1 MSYWPFG
8 TEADIGLRVFG
19 SSINSI
25 FRDNHAGMMSI
36 IAADDLLATEV
47 KQTYSNEFSISLPI
61 SESGE
66 NFDMLLVSFLEE
78 ILYRLEVNEQWVY
91 DARIKVTQNETDA
104 VCQGILY
111 YIPKELVNVE
121 LEIKA
126 VTTHLLHI
134 TEVEADQVVSSD
146 NTDVPDFRGP
156 GYYSDLV
163 FDI

>member
-19 SSINSI
+19 STINSI

-36 IAADDLLATEV
+36 IAADNLLATEIQ
-47 KQTYSNEFSISLPI
+47 QTYSNEFSISLPI

-134 TEVEADQVVSSD
+134 TKVEADQVVSSD

>member
-8 TEADIGLRVFG
+8 TEADIGLRVIG

-36 IAADDLLATEV
+36 IAADNLLTTEIQ
-47 KQTYSNEFSISLPI
+47 QTYSNEFSISLPI
-61 SESGE
+61 DESGE
-66 NFDMLLVSFLEE
+66 NFDMLLVAFLEE
-78 ILYRLEVNEQWVY
+78 ILYRLEVNDQWVY
-91 DARIKVTQNETDA
+91 DSRIKVIENQTDA
-104 VCQGILY
+104 ICQGILY
-111 YIPKELVNVE
+111 FIPKKLVNIE

-126 VTTHLLHI
+126 ITTHLLHI
-134 TEVEADQVVSSD
+134 TKVEPDQVVSSD
-146 NTDVPDFRGP
+146 KVDVPEFRGP

>member
-19 SSINSI
+19 DTINSI

-36 IAADDLLATEV
+36 IAADNLLTTEIQ
-47 KQTYSNEFSISLPI
+47 QTYSNEFSLSLPI
-61 SESGE
+61 EESGN
-66 NFDMLLVSFLEE
+66 NFDMLLVAFLEE
-78 ILYRLEVNEQWVY
+78 ILYRLEVNDQWVY
-91 DARIKVTQNETDA
+91 DAKIKVTNNLTEA

-111 YIPKELVNVE
+111 FIPKELVNTE

-126 VTTHLLHI
+126 ITTHLLHI
-134 TEVEADQVVSSD
+134 TNVETNQVVSSD
-146 NTDVPDFRGP
+146 NTDIPEFRGP

>member
-19 SSINSI
+19 DTINSI

-36 IAADDLLATEV
+36 IAADNLLTTEIQ
-47 KQTYSNEFSISLPI
+47 QTYSNEFSLSLPI
-61 SESGE
+61 DESGN
-66 NFDMLLVSFLEE
+66 NFDMLLVAFLEE
-78 ILYRLEVNEQWVY
+78 ILYRLEVNDQWVY
-91 DARIKVTQNETDA
+91 DARINVTKNLTEA

-111 YIPKELVNVE
+111 FIPKQLVNTE

-126 VTTHLLHI
+126 ITTHLLHI
-134 TEVEADQVVSSD
+134 TEVEADEVVSSN
-146 NTDVPDFRGP
+146 NTDVPEFRGP

>member
-19 SSINSI
+19 STINSI

-36 IAADDLLATEV
+36 IAADNLLATEIQ
-47 KQTYSNEFSISLPI
+47 QTYSNEFSISLPI

-104 VCQGILY
+104 ACQGILY

-134 TEVEADQVVSSD
+134 TKVEADQVVSSD

>member
-19 SSINSI
+19 SSIDSI
-25 FRDNHAGMMSI
+25 FRDNHAGMMNI
-36 IAADDLLATEV
+36 IASDNLLTTEIQ
-47 KQTYSNEFSISLPI
+47 QTYSNEFSLSLPI
-61 SESGE
+61 DESGE
-66 NFDMLLVSFLEE
+66 NFDMLLVAFLEE
-78 ILYRLEVNEQWVY
+78 ILYRLEVNDQWVY
-91 DARIKVTQNETDA
+91 DSRIKVTKNLTDA

-111 YIPKELVNVE
+111 FIPKEFVNTE

-126 VTTHLLHI
+126 ITTHLLHI
-134 TEVEADQVVSSD
+134 TRVETDQVVSSD
-146 NTDVPDFRGP
+146 NTDVPEFRGP

>member
-19 SSINSI
+19 PSINSI

-36 IAADDLLATEV
+36 MAADNLLTSEIQ
-47 KQTYSNEFSISLPI
+47 QTYSNEFSISLPI
-61 SESGE
+61 DESGD

-78 ILYRLEVNEQWVY
+78 ILYRLEVNDQWVY
-91 DARIKVTQNETDA
+91 DAKINVTDNQNDA

-126 VTTHLLHI
+126 ITTHLLHI
-134 TEVEADQVVSSD
+134 TKVVSEQVVTSE
-146 NTDVPDFRGP
+146 NIDVPEFRGP
-156 GYYSDLV
+156 GYYSDLI

>member
-36 IAADDLLATEV
+36 IAADDLLATEI

>member
-19 SSINSI
+19 STVNSI

-36 IAADDLLATEV
+36 IAADNLLATEIQ
-47 KQTYSNEFSISLPI
+47 QTYSNEFSISLPI

-134 TEVEADQVVSSD
+134 TKVEADQVVSSD

>member
-8 TEADIGLRVFG
+8 TEADIGLRVYG

-25 FRDNHAGMMSI
+25 FTDNHAGMMNI
-36 IAADDLLATEV
+36 IAEDNLLTREI
-47 KQTYSNEFSISLPI
+47 QETFSNEFSISLPI
-61 SESGE
+61 EESGE
-66 NFDMLLVSFLEE
+66 NNDMLLVAFLEE
-78 ILYRLEVNEQWVY
+78 ILYRLEVNDQWVY
-91 DARIKVTQNETDA
+91 DARVRVTKNQTDA

-111 YIPKELVNVE
+111 FIPKEFVNIE

-126 VTTHLLHI
+126 ITTHLLHI
-134 TEVEADQVVSSD
+134 SKVEHNQVVSSD
-146 NTDVPDFRGP
+146 DIDVPEFRGP

>member
-36 IAADDLLATEV
+36 IASDNLLTTEIQ
-47 KQTYSNEFSISLPI
+47 QTYSNEFSISLPI
-61 SESGE
+61 DESGE
-66 NFDMLLVSFLEE
+66 NFDMLLVAFLEE
-78 ILYRLEVNEQWVY
+78 ILYRLEVNDQWIY
-91 DARIKVTQNETDA
+91 DARIKVTENKTDA
-104 VCQGILY
+104 VCEGILY
-111 YIPKELVNVE
+111 YIPKELVSVE

-126 VTTHLLHI
+126 ITTHLLHI
-134 TEVEADQVVSSD
+134 TKVASNQVVTSE
-146 NTDVPDFRGP
+146 NMDVPEFRGP
-156 GYYSDLV
+156 GYYSDMI